1 MDKGFDRLRQALAA
15 NVLRLR
21 NAKALS
27 QEQLAF
33 EADIDRTYVSQ
44 VERCVNN
51 PSLLVL
57 HKLAS
62 ALDTTV
68 TALLTSPRS
77 TL

>member
-1 MDKGFDRLRQALAA
+1 MDKRFDRLRQALAA

-57 HKLAS
+57 HKLAT

-68 TALLTSPRS
+68 ITLLTAPKS
-77 TL
+77 